1 MIGAIMRYQ
10 VLPADVLARLFHIAR
25 LGSPEGLESVF
36 HWFQRTSE
44 TTHT

>member
-25 LGSPEGLESVF
+25 LGVPRDLSQYSR
-36 HWFQRTSE
+36 FQRTSE